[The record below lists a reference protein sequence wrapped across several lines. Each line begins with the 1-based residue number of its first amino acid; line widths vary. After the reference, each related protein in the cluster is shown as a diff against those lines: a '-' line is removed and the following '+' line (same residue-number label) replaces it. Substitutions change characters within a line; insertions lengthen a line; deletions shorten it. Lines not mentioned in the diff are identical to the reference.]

1 MTLIGSDLLRW
12 TDAIR
17 FPLNWTHSFA
27 AATFAAAMV
36 FAIPTSVAQGVS
48 PFAKFLGVWRGSGQ
62 VLFTNGD
69 AERINC
75 RANYLSLEA
84 ANELSLD
91 LVCAT
96 ESYRIEIRSQLV
108 AVGRE
113 VQGTWT
119 ETSHQMTGN
128 LVGRLSGGSFEGNI
142 EGQGFAAEMSLHS
155 TGRKQSVSIRPQST
169 EMQVGRVDIDLS
181 READR

>member
-1 MTLIGSDLLRW
+1 MTSIGSDFLAR
-12 TDAIR
+12 TVTPSR
-17 FPLNWTHSFA
+17 TYFFA

-36 FAIPTSVAQGVS
+36 FAIPTGLAQGAS
-48 PFAKFLGVWRGSGQ
+48 PFAKFLGIWRGAGQ

-119 ETSHQMTGN
+119 ETSHQVTGN

-142 EGQGFAAEMSLHS
+142 AGPGFTAEMSLHS
-155 TGRKQSVSIRPQST
+155 TGRRQSVSIRPQST

-181 READR
+181 RDADR

>member
-1 MTLIGSDLLRW
+1 MTSIGSDLLRW
-12 TDAIR
+12 TVARR
-17 FPLNWTHSFA
+17 FPLTWAHIFA
-27 AATFAAAMV
+27 AATFAAAMG
-36 FAIPTSVAQGVS
+36 FAIPTGVAEGVN
-48 PFAKFLGVWRGSGQ
+48 PFAKFLGSWRGSGQ

-69 AERINC
+69 VERINC
-75 RANYLSLEA
+75 RANYLSLQA

-119 ETSHQMTGN
+119 ETSRQVTGN

-142 EGQGFAAEMSLHS
+142 EGPGFTAEMSLHS

-169 EMQVGRVDIDLS
+169 EMQVSNVDIDLS
-181 READR
+181 RETDR

>member
-1 MTLIGSDLLRW
+1 MTLSGSDLLVR
-12 TDAIR
+12 TGAKR
-17 FPLNWTHSFA
+17 FPLRWMLISA
-27 AATFAAAMV
+27 AAAFAAAMF
-36 FAIPTSVAQGVS
+36 FAIPTGIAQGAS
-48 PFAKFLGVWRGSGQ
+48 PFAKFLGGWRGFGQ

-75 RANYLSLEA
+75 RADYLSGQA

-91 LVCAT
+91 LICAT
-96 ESYRIEIRSQLV
+96 ESYRIDIRSQLV
-108 AVGRE
+108 AMGHE

-119 ETSHQMTGN
+119 ETSHQVTGN

-142 EGQGFAAEMSLHS
+142 QGPGFTAEMSLRS
-155 TGRKQSVSIRPQST
+155 TGRKQVVSIRPQST
-169 EMQVGRVDIDLS
+169 EMQVNEIDIDLS

>member
-1 MTLIGSDLLRW
+1 MTSIGGDLLRW
-12 TDAIR
+12 PVAKR
-17 FPLNWTHSFA
+17 VPLNWTHILAAAAFA
-27 AATFAAAMV
+27 AAIL
-36 FAIPTSVAQGVS
+36 FAIPTGLAQAAS
-48 PFAKFLGVWRGSGQ
+48 PFAKFLGSWRGFGQ

-75 RANYLSLEA
+75 RADYLSLQA

-108 AVGRE
+108 ADGRE

-119 ETSHQMTGN
+119 ETSHQVTGN

-142 EGQGFAAEMSLHS
+142 QGPGFTAEMSLHS
-155 TGRKQSVSIRPQST
+155 TGRRQSVSIRPQSS
-169 EMQVGRVDIDLS
+169 EMQVSKVDIELS
-181 READR
+181 RGADR